1 MLRSLRLRSSSL
13 SKAAA
18 AATVAGLGAF
28 SVNTVASCEPSLD
41 SVVSRLEKVANRLE
55 AIAESGDY
63 DTTVDAALL
72 AKYSNSTDGY
82 IASCI
87 SKICAAKVTNPSNLT
102 ASLFSI
108 KYFDSLS
115 EAAQKGLAMCINSGA
130 QNADSGMGCYAMSP
144 TDYDTYGPF
153 FSRVIAAYHKVPRGT
168 KHVTDWSLAGE
179 GMPADGVLDLSKLG
193 LPALS
198 MRVRVGRNLADF
210 PLPGAMT
217 AADRLKMEQKMC
229 VAFEALKKDFG
240 GRCAP
245 RATRRNS
252 VRNSNRRSAPSSH
265 THTHLLAGTTR

>member
-1 MLRSLRLRSSSL
+1 MLRQAFRSSSRAL
-13 SKAAA
+13 AAA
-18 AATVAGLGAF
+18 GACTATAF
-28 SVNTVASCEPSLD
+28 AVCEPSIED
-41 SVVSRLEKVANRLE
+41 RVAKLEKVVAQLE
-55 AIAESGDY
+55 AISSPDGY
-63 DTTVDAALL
+63 DTAISESLL
-72 AKYSNSTDGY
+72 AKYAADKDAY
-82 IASCI
+82 IADCI
-87 SKICAAKVTNPSNLT
+87 PKLVAARASNPSNIT
-102 ASLFSI
+102 ATQFSLA
-108 KYFDSLS
+108 YFDSLS
-115 EAAQKGLAMCINSGA
+115 ESDKKGLAMCVNSGA
-130 QNADSGMGCYAMSP
+130 QNADSGMGCYAMEP
-144 TDYDTYGPF
+144 ADYDKYGPF

-252 VRNSNRRSAPSSH
+252 AQFGATRRNSECRSAPSSH
-265 THTHLLAGTTR
+265 TRTHLLAGTTR